1 MVQVRILLLFK
12 DSETEKI
19 IDHMTFYDKFSLN
32 DLNSEYTRIMTV
44 LCQPNRRNETSAVQK
59 VKKL

>member
-1 MVQVRILLLFK
+1 
-12 DSETEKI
+12 
-19 IDHMTFYDKFSLN
+19 MTFYDKFSLN

-44 LCQPNRRNETSAVQK
+44 LCQSNRRNETSAVQK